1 AALGQ
6 NTTQDIQDALAA
18 INENLTR
25 SVRLYIPGLTTND
38 TTAPTS
44 VLYASVSLEAPNTI
58 IVGWSA
64 FDTQNLVTGVT
75 VWGRPVGLGDWTLLV
90 ANASRQGSAAWTNA
104 LDGVAYEFKSTS
116 TDAVGNQ
123 ETDPAA
129 PQHNWIIV
137 TYHAPERPIVTPPTS
152 TQEVAQGVFKRPFLI
167 PGPSAPGAL
176 LVVALAALLAR
187 PRTAKPSRGP
197 CQRAPA
203 RPFATCLLGLAMG
216 VMVVLLFVPLVAGQ
230 GSPPAAPGNLRAVP
244 GSGTINLTWDPP
256 VGATTTST
264 TDAASVRDSL
274 APDQNAAA
282 FTWEPASQATT
293 LQTAQN
299 IETGLASIPSTY
311 LQQSF
316 TVPTSGFLYQASF
329 ELQFTPACSQTEW
342 FEIQLWQGTTML
354 ADSASDAITP
364 WIVGTHS
371 PWGLP
376 ATFTRAVPLNP
387 GVTYA
392 LRLLPSARMC
402 ANEKVSLMDSL
413 SGGTANL
420 AGHCVS
426 KDPTTGLMND
436 VGQYCGLLVSLHDT
450 TINQAASKWWPP
462 SIPSTD
468 VRAPGPAQT
477 LPTSYAGPNGLN
489 ARYAGFKVTT
499 TSRVDRIDLS
509 ITGCAG
515 LTQGAW
521 TLYATDSSGQPTTP

>member
-1 AALGQ
+1 
-6 NTTQDIQDALAA
+6 
-18 INENLTR
+18 
-25 SVRLYIPGLTTND
+25 
-38 TTAPTS
+38 
-44 VLYASVSLEAPNTI
+44 
-58 IVGWSA
+58 
-64 FDTQNLVTGVT
+64 
-75 VWGRPVGLGDWTLLV
+75 
-90 ANASRQGSAAWTNA
+90 
-104 LDGVAYEFKSTS
+104 
-116 TDAVGNQ
+116 
-123 ETDPAA
+123 
-129 PQHNWIIV
+129 
-137 TYHAPERPIVTPPTS
+137 
-152 TQEVAQGVFKRPFLI
+152 
-167 PGPSAPGAL
+167 
-176 LVVALAALLAR
+176 
-187 PRTAKPSRGP
+187 
-197 CQRAPA
+197 
-203 RPFATCLLGLAMG
+203 
-216 VMVVLLFVPLVAGQ
+216 
-230 GSPPAAPGNLRAVP
+230 
-244 GSGTINLTWDPP
+244 
-256 VGATTTST
+256 
-264 TDAASVRDSL
+264 
-274 APDQNAAA
+274 DQNAAA

-489 ARYAGFKVTT
+489 TRYAGFKVTT

-521 TLYATDSSGQPTTP
+521 TLYATDSSGQPTTPIATSSPLTLQSDGFASLVFDPPPTLSSANTYALKIGGTNTATCTYGTDTTGGAATWANYYVITHPCADNTCGWTKDGNTGFYLNLWSSTYAPDAYLTSNPLTTPNDANSYQVTPVVFNTNGCLFCQLDM